1 MSAALTGR
9 RGREDD
15 SALRLHRRAFLAG
28 GPAHGTGFGLLLAAL
43 GIAGARTGRLS
54 RPLTRASLASGVAGL
69 LTPLSLLAE
78 PAVWLIPAGR
88 FSGLL
93 VSAVAGTRLA
103 RGG

>member
-15 SALRLHRRAFLAG
+15 STLRLHRRAFLAG

-43 GIAGARTGRLS
+43 GIAGARTG
-54 RPLTRASLASGVAGL
+54 
-69 LTPLSLLAE
+69 
-78 PAVWLIPAGR
+78 
-88 FSGLL
+88 
-93 VSAVAGTRLA
+93 TRLA